1 MRRVGAG
8 LCCVGLAMA
17 AGCGF
22 FQGEAAPPPS
32 AQIAREVPSG
42 SSDRTSATAPGGAS
56 ADSIPVAPEGSAS
69 VAVPGPPR
77 GKVKGRGSESPAEG
91 EASTGPPGE
100 STGARPAGRRGGS
113 AESSGAA
120 ASPEPSAE
128 PRRRPSGRPA
138 ASSRTPVPVLPGAIL
153 PRERIVAF
161 YGHANSPNMGIL
173 GELPPDEMLARLDRE
188 VQRWREADPSTPVR
202 PALHLITTMA
212 TGDPGPDGSYR
223 LRMPASLIDRVLGWA
238 ERRDALLFLDIQPG
252 RSDVADEL
260 PRLERWLSR
269 PDVHLALDPEWRM
282 PEDGVPGKVIG
293 SMTASEVNQ
302 AIEFLAA
309 LVDEHDLPPK
319 ILVVHRF
326 TENMLPDP
334 ERIETDPRVQVV
346 VNMDGWGPPAQK
358 LNTYRAIV
366 APEVYQWAGFKLF
379 FKNDR
384 WGGSRLL
391 TPEEL
396 LALSPVPLYIQYQ

>member
-1 MRRVGAG
+1 
-8 LCCVGLAMA
+8 
-17 AGCGF
+17 
-22 FQGEAAPPPS
+22 
-32 AQIAREVPSG
+32 
-42 SSDRTSATAPGGAS
+42 
-56 ADSIPVAPEGSAS
+56 
-69 VAVPGPPR
+69 
-77 GKVKGRGSESPAEG
+77 
-91 EASTGPPGE
+91 
-100 STGARPAGRRGGS
+100 
-113 AESSGAA
+113 
-120 ASPEPSAE
+120 
-128 PRRRPSGRPA
+128 
-138 ASSRTPVPVLPGAIL
+138 VLPGAIL

-173 GELPPDEMLARLDRE
+173 GELPPDRMLARLDRE
-188 VQRWREADPSTPVR
+188 VRRWREADPSTPVR

-212 TGDPGPDGSYR
+212 TGDPGPDGHYR

-238 ERRDALLFLDIQPG
+238 QRRDALLFLDIQPG
-252 RSDVADEL
+252 RADVANEL
-260 PRLERWLSR
+260 PRLERWLTR

-282 PEDGVPGKVIG
+282 PEDGVPGKMIG
-293 SMTASEVNQ
+293 SMTAAEVNQ
-302 AIEFLAA
+302 AVEFLAA
-309 LVDEHDLPPK
+309 LVEEHDLPPK

-358 LNTYRAIV
+358 LNTYREIV

-384 WGGSRLL
+384 WDGSRLL